1 MLYNP
6 IKKRGENLKY
16 RIKKLRKELDLTQQE
31 FADKIGMKRNTV
43 ANYETGRNEPSA
55 SVISLICKEFN
66 VNEDWLR
73 SGNGEMFNPEPK
85 NELDI
90 LKNKYSLSSQECALI
105 DVFVN
110 MNQKDRQTVMEFIV
124 KMADNIR
131 MQDPFYGDVPDTP
144 EELERLCPPIDIR
157 NRGKVG

>member
-1 MLYNP
+1 M
-6 IKKRGENLKY
+6 KY

-85 NELDI
+85 SELDV
-90 LKNKYSLSSQECALI
+90 LKNRYSLSSQECALI

-110 MNQKDRQTVMEFIV
+110 MNPKDRQTVMDFIV
-124 KMADNIR
+124 HMADSIR
-131 MQDPFYGDVPDTP
+131 MQNDPFFGDIPDTP
-144 EELERLCPPIDIR
+144 EELERLYPPIDIK
-157 NRGKVG
+157 NRDKVG